1 MKHSRA
7 LDLDKTD
14 LTVSY
19 YRELR
24 KPSLAHWNSR
34 LSHPVKESLFF
45 DMSTQ
50 LPAAVKSPFRRRDF
64 AENVSFDAGSLAPEA
79 LIVSASVRSSLRL
92 SLLGAESPVA

>member
-7 LDLDKTD
+7 LDLEKTD

-24 KPSLAHWNSR
+24 KPSLAHWNTR

-50 LPAAVKSPFRRRDF
+50 LPAAVNRRF
-64 AENVSFDAGSLAPEA
+64 ADVICGMFLFDAGSLAPEA
-79 LIVSASVRSSLRL
+79 LIVSASVRSSVPLAPRR
-92 SLLGAESPVA
+92 

>member
-7 LDLDKTD
+7 LDLDKNRSNCFVLPGT
-14 LTVSY
+14 
-19 YRELR
+19 E

-79 LIVSASVRSSLRL
+79 LIVSASVRSSVPLAPRR
-92 SLLGAESPVA
+92 